1 METPTAS
8 VTTESAE
15 SSPWRQLNGMGIRD
29 HTFHLPL
36 DYADPHGETIAVF
49 AREVV
54 DAGKTD
60 QESLPWVVFFQGG
73 PGYPAPRPKDK
84 SGWLGELLK
93 THRVLLLD
101 QRGTGQ
107 SSRVLAQTLPR
118 RGDAHAQAAYLTHF
132 RADNIV
138 RDAEEMR
145 KSLCGADVKWLGLGQ
160 SYGGFCLLTYLS
172 FAPEG
177 LAGVMI
183 TGGVACVKRRIEDN
197 YRLTYAKVREKTEAF
212 YRRYPEDEALARKVL
227 RHLIGK
233 AVTLPGG
240 GILSPRRFQ
249 QLGMLFGMSGG
260 FETLHYLLE
269 GAFVD
274 GVDGPELAYDFLRQF
289 ENLVGFETNPIF
301 TILHESIYPG
311 GYATNWAAERLRDEF
326 PEVALDPEK
335 RVWFTGEMVSPCMLE
350 DYAELRPLKEC
361 AEILARKDDWCD
373 LYDLDQLSRN
383 EVPVSA
389 ISYYGDMYVPIE
401 WSRETALHMPRFAQ
415 WITNE
420 WEHNGLGVDGERIMK
435 RLMAMLRD
443 A

>member
-1 METPTAS
+1 MSFSVPPATPVSTPS
-8 VTTESAE
+8 
-15 SSPWRQLNGMGIRD
+15 RYLNGMFVRD
-29 HTFHLPL
+29 HVFQLPL
-36 DYADPHGETIAVF
+36 DHSDPDGEKIGVF
-49 AREVV
+49 AREVADAEKAV
-54 DAGKTD
+54 DEA
-60 QESLPWVVFFQGG
+60 LPWLVFFQGG
-73 PGYPAPRPKDK
+73 PGFASPRPVEK
-84 SGWLGELLK
+84 SGWLAGLLK
-93 THRVLLLD
+93 SHRVLLLD

-107 SSRVLAQTLPR
+107 SSRVLPQTLAR
-118 RGDAHAQAAYLTHF
+118 RGDAAAQAEYLTHF

-138 RDAEEMR
+138 RDSEAIR
-145 KSLCGADVKWLGLGQ
+145 KGLCGVNVKWTGLGQ

-197 YRLTYAKVREKTEAF
+197 YRLTYTKVREKTEAF
-212 YRRYPEDEALARKVL
+212 YRRYPEDDALVRQVL
-227 RHLIGK
+227 GHLIENE
-233 AVTLPGG
+233 VRLPGG

-260 FETLHYLLE
+260 FETMHYLLE
-269 GAFVD
+269 KAFVE

-311 GYATNWAAERLRDEF
+311 GYATNWAAERLRAEF

-335 RVWFTGEMVSPCMLE
+335 RVVFTGEMVSPCMMD
-350 DYAELRPLKEC
+350 DYSELRALKEC

-373 LYDLDQLSRN
+373 LYDLEQLARN

-389 ISYYGDMYVPIE
+389 ISYYEDMYVPIE
-401 WSRETALHMPRFAQ
+401 WSRETALHIPGFAQ
-415 WITNE
+415 WVTNE
-420 WEHNGLGVDGERIMK
+420 WEHNGIGVDGERIMK
-435 RLMAMLRD
+435 RLLEMLRE